1 MPGRQPK
8 VISPRAT
15 HGDADVTREF
25 QRMVAELAE
34 GGENELIVDLAS
46 VRVVESIFLGAL
58 VATAH
63 MLRASGGDL
72 RLCNVGRDVRTI
84 MQLSGIDKVIE
95 VSESVADA
103 MRRFA
108 EDQSPE

>member
-1 MPGRQPK
+1 MSGRQPK
-8 VISPRAT
+8 IISPRAT

-25 QRMVAELAE
+25 QRLVAEFADS
-34 GGENELIVDLAS
+34 GENELIVDLANL
-46 VRVVESIFLGAL
+46 RVVESIFLGAL

-63 MLRASGGDL
+63 MLRATGGDL

-95 VSESVADA
+95 ISESIAEA
-103 MRRFA
+103 TRRFA
-108 EDQSPE
+108 EDRTSA

>member
-1 MPGRQPK
+1 MSGRQPK
-8 VISPRAT
+8 VIAPRAT

-25 QRMVAELAE
+25 QRLVADLADS
-34 GGENELIVDLAS
+34 GENELVVDLAN

-72 RLCNVGRDVRTI
+72 RLCSVGRDVRTI

-95 VSESVADA
+95 ISDSVADA
-103 MRRFA
+103 LRRFA
-108 EDQSPE
+108 EDRSSA